1 MEWMALKLNITLS
14 KTRNGKQDYLQVMSD
29 DFMAV
34 NIVLIAD
41 EIEVQDARVV
51 FPQSKSQ
58 ERRQAVM
65 DGQISMGLGRPS
77 DADAED
83 SSVKGRRKKR

>member
-1 MEWMALKLNITLS
+1 MKLNITLS
-14 KTRNGKQDYLQVMSD
+14 KTRDGKQDYLQVMSD

-41 EIEVQDARVV
+41 SIEVQDARLV
-51 FPQSKSQ
+51 
-58 ERRQAVM
+58 QAQPRLAIQTV
-65 DGQISMGLGRPS
+65 

-83 SSVKGRRKKR
+83 RSVRGRSRSGRK